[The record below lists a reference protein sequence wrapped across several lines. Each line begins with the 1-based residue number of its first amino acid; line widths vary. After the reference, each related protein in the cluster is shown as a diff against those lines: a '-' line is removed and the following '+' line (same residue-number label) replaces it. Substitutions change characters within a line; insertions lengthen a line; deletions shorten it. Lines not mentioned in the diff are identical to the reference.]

1 MIFIRELPQLLR
13 LADVQP
19 AILRLPRVNGV
30 LRHAQLPRHICRCS
44 PRFQLL
50 QRPDHLRFAVLPL
63 RHASPPRSA
72 ESYTLPCE
80 LRGADQYQENPLLW
94 PPYDGNCGVLETP
107 LVSRSA
113 LPVQCFSPSRQTSL
127 VAWYQSSEYR
137 DGRAAC

>member
-30 LRHAQLPRHICRCS
+30 LRHAQFAPHILRS
-44 PRFQLL
+44 PSGLQLL

-80 LRGADQYQENPLLW
+80 LRGADHCHEGDPG
-94 PPYDGNCGVLETP
+94 PYSPDDTTHVVANTASDSLAATIHHELRHVFLGDFG
-107 LVSRSA
+107 RSA
-113 LPVQCFSPSRQTSL
+113 KK
-127 VAWYQSSEYR
+127 A
-137 DGRAAC
+137 GHG